1 MLPQAVSEHYRAQ
14 QRLIVATLGL
24 VRREWSRMGD
34 DFDATWREV
43 GPRVSLLTASAQLGA
58 ARNGAAYVPATLG
71 EIGAAADAEARVNLR
86 AFAGVA
92 SDGRP
97 LESLLYGAV
106 VRARTA
112 PAESLAERLKVGGT
126 WLDMA
131 VHTQVAD
138 AGRGA
143 ASVAIAAT
151 PRTGYVRMVNPPC
164 CARCAVLAGKTFL
177 FNQGFLR
184 HPRCDCIHAPIP
196 LAGKVSQFTGWSE
209 TPSLD
214 QITGLS
220 KGDRK
225 ALADGADFNRVVN
238 LKQRREGMRP
248 KSQRTRATK
257 LTPDDIYRLAK
268 DREDTLRLLKRNGYL
283 L

>member
-14 QRLIVATLGL
+14 QRLVVATLAL
-24 VRREWSRMGD
+24 VRREWSHMGENVE
-34 DFDATWREV
+34 AGWAQI
-43 GPRVSLLTASAQLGA
+43 GPRVALLTASAQLGA
-58 ARNGAAYVPATLG
+58 ARNGAAYVPATLD
-71 EIGAAADAEARVNLR
+71 EIDAKADAEARVNLR
-86 AFAGVA
+86 AFSGVA

-106 VRARTA
+106 VRARSTTA
-112 PAESLAERLKVGGT
+112 GSLRERLAVGGK

-184 HPRCDCIHAPIP
+184 HPRCDCLHAPIP
-196 LAGKVSQFTGWSE
+196 LAGDVSRFTSWSE
-209 TPSLD
+209 TPPLD

-220 KGDRK
+220 AGDRK
-225 ALADGADFNRVVN
+225 ALADGADFNRIVN
-238 LKQRREGMRP
+238 VQQRREGMRP
-248 KSQRTRATK
+248 KAQRTRATK
-257 LTPDDIYRLAK
+257 LTPDDIYRLAH
-268 DREDTLRLLKRNGYL
+268 DREDALRLLKRNGYL

>member
-1 MLPQAVSEHYRAQ
+1 MLPKAVSEHYRAQ
-14 QRLIVATLGL
+14 QRLVVATVGL
-24 VRREWSRMGD
+24 VRREWLRMSED
-34 DFDATWREV
+34 LDASWAKI
-43 GPRVSLLTASAQLGA
+43 GPRVALLTASAQLGA
-58 ARNGAAYVPATLG
+58 ARDGAAYVPATLE
-71 EIGAAADAEARVNLR
+71 EIDAAADAEARVNLR

-106 VRARTA
+106 VKARTV
-112 PAESLAERLKVGGT
+112 PAESLSQRLRAGGT
-126 WLDMA
+126 WLDMT

-196 LAGKVSQFTGWSE
+196 LAGGVAKFADWSE
-209 TPSLD
+209 APPLD

-225 ALADGADFNRVVN
+225 ALADGADLNRVVN
-238 LKQRREGMRP
+238 LKQRRQGMRP
-248 KSQRTRATK
+248 KAQRTRATK

-268 DREDTLRLLKRNGYL
+268 DRDDVLRLLKRNGYL

>member
-14 QRLIVATLGL
+14 QRLIVSTLAL
-24 VRREWSRMGD
+24 VRREWEQMGD
-34 DFDATWREV
+34 DFDASWAQIGR
-43 GPRVSLLTASAQLGA
+43 RVSLLTASAQLGA
-58 ARNGAAYVPATLG
+58 ARNGAEYVPATLE
-71 EIGAAADAEARVNLR
+71 EIDAAADAEARVNLR
-86 AFAGVA
+86 AFTGVA

-106 VRARTA
+106 VKARTT
-112 PAESLAERLKVGGT
+112 PATSLPERLKAGGT

-196 LAGKVSQFTGWSE
+196 LAGNVSKYTSWSE
-209 TPSLD
+209 APSLD

-225 ALADGADFNRVVN
+225 ALEDGADFGRVVN

-248 KSQRTRATK
+248 KAQRTRATK
-257 LTPDDIYRLAK
+257 LTPDDIYRLAH
-268 DREDTLRLLKRNGYL
+268 DREDALRLLKRNGYL

>member
-24 VRREWSRMGD
+24 VRREWAQMGEDLEASWSRIGTRI
-34 DFDATWREV
+34 A
-43 GPRVSLLTASAQLGA
+43 LLTASAQLGA
-58 ARNGAAYVPATLG
+58 ARNGADYVPATLR
-71 EIGAAADAEARVNLR
+71 EIGAAADAEARLNLS

-106 VRARTA
+106 VKARAT
-112 PAESLAERLKVGGT
+112 PAQSLPERLKAGGT
-126 WLDMA
+126 WLDMT

-196 LAGKVSQFTGWSE
+196 LAGDVAKFTKWSE

-268 DREDTLRLLKRNGYL
+268 DREDALRLLKRNGYL

>member
-1 MLPQAVSEHYRAQ
+1 MLPQAVSEHYRSQ

-24 VRREWSRMGD
+24 VRREWARMGE
-34 DFDATWREV
+34 DFDASWRDV
-43 GPRVSLLTASAQLGA
+43 GPRISLLTGSAQLGS
-58 ARNGAAYVPATLG
+58 ARSGAAYVPATLG

-106 VRARTA
+106 VKARTA
-112 PAESLAERLKVGGT
+112 PAGSLPERLKAGGA

-196 LAGKVSQFTGWSE
+196 LAGKVSDFTSWSE

-238 LKQRREGMRP
+238 VQQRREGMRP
-248 KSQRTRATK
+248 KAQRTRATK
-257 LTPDDIYRLAK
+257 LTPDDIYRLAH
-268 DREDTLRLLKRNGYL
+268 DRDDALRLLKRNGYL

>member
-1 MLPQAVSEHYRAQ
+1 VLPQAVSEHYRAQ

-196 LAGKVSQFTGWSE
+196 LAGKVSQFTDWSE
-209 TPSLD
+209 RPSLD

-225 ALADGADFNRVVN
+225 ALSDGADFNRVVN
-238 LKQRREGMRP
+238 LKERREGMRP